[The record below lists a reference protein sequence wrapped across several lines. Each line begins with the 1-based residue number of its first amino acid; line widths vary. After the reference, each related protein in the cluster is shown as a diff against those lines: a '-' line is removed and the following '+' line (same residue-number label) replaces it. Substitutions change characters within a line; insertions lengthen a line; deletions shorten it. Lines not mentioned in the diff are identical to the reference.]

1 MKKATKLLAL
11 ILALCMMLSVLSA
24 CGGND
29 DSASNQDNASD
40 NAPADDNS
48 ENQGSEEQAEQ
59 PSTGDGPKY
68 GGHLNVHTMYETHN
82 IDYLRSQGVW
92 GYVWSN
98 CAYESVLTRDAEYNI
113 APGVCEYELSD
124 DQLTLTLWVRDG
136 VTFHNGDPVDIYDIE
151 ASVNRFLK
159 NYSSA
164 KVFVTPYVKSVEVVD
179 DKCVLTF
186 TENRE
191 RIMYYIANG
200 RPWCAVIPKEVCEQF
215 PDKIFTSVEHA
226 IGTGPYKITGF
237 TSGVSIELEKY
248 EGYVPYESGRSGMA
262 GPKYGYLD
270 SITFWYNADYSSAT
284 VAMLSGE
291 YDVSDVIEEA
301 YRPMAE
307 QQGLVKHDLGDTITG
322 LYAIYNTYGTNNVCA
337 KYPDLRKAIMA
348 AIDYEELV
356 TIYSDGGTT
365 LGGSPIILD
374 QYDTDIFQNA
384 DYYGPQN
391 LDVAQK
397 YLDAA
402 RAAGYKDE
410 PVQLVTNSSPQS
422 VELLALLGD
431 YLDAAGINYD
441 KQTMESVAYT
451 KFIAT
456 ADNNWDLV
464 LMYPLLGFT
473 PGTMHDA
480 IKLTYWKNEQKDVLY
495 DRLDSLDPNSE
506 EYMQTWLELAQL
518 TMDDCANAFLGTTQ
532 WIWYH
537 TDELHTNDPGEQR
550 YFYNAYWDNP
560 EEHQK

>member
-1 MKKATKLLAL
+1 MKNVKKLLAML
-11 ILALCMMLSVLSA
+11 LVICMVMGVLAA
-24 CGGND
+24 CGGSNND
-29 DSASNQDNASD
+29 PAPDNSG
-40 NAPADDNS
+40 NAPVQNGEQNGE
-48 ENQGSEEQAEQ
+48 ENQGGDAVV
-59 PSTGDGPKY
+59 GDGPKY
-68 GGHLNVHTMYETHN
+68 GGHLDVHTMYETHN

-113 APGVCEYELSD
+113 APGVCNYELSE

-151 ASVNRFLK
+151 ASVNRFLA

-191 RIMYYIANG
+191 RVLYYIANG
-200 RPWCAVIPKEVCEQF
+200 RPWCAVIPKEICDQF
-215 PDKIFTSVEHA
+215 PTSIFTSVEHA

-237 TSGVSIELEKY
+237 TSGVKIELEKY
-248 EGYVPYESGRSGMA
+248 DGYVPCEEGRTGMA
-262 GPKYGYLD
+262 APKMGYLD
-270 SITFWYNADYSSAT
+270 SITFWYNADYSSST

-291 YDVSDVIEEA
+291 YDVSDVIEED

-307 QQGLVKHDLGDTITG
+307 AQGLVKHDLGDTITG
-322 LYAIYNTYGTNNVCA
+322 LYAIFNTYGSNNVCA
-337 KYPDLRKAIMA
+337 KYPDLRKAVMA
-348 AIDYEELV
+348 AIDYAELV
-356 TIYSDGGTT
+356 EVYSDGGTT
-365 LGGSPIILD
+365 LGGSPVILD
-374 QYDTDIFQNA
+374 KYNTDIFQSA
-384 DYYGPQN
+384 DYYGEQN

-410 PVQLVTNSSPQS
+410 PVQLITNSSAQS
-422 VELLALLGD
+422 VELLALLGS
-431 YLDAAGINYD
+431 YLDAAGINYE

-456 ADNNWDLV
+456 ADNNWDLM
-464 LMYPLLGFT
+464 LRYPLLGFT
-473 PGTMHDA
+473 PGTMHDD
-480 IKLTYWKNEQKDVLY
+480 IKLTYWKNAEKDAMY
-495 DRLDSLDPNSE
+495 DKLDTLDPDSE
-506 EYMQTWLELAQL
+506 EYMQIWLELAQL
-518 TMDDCANAFLGTTQ
+518 TMDDCANAYLGTTQ

-537 TDELHTNDPGEQR
+537 SNELHTNDPGEQR

-560 EEHQK
+560 EAHQK